1 MRLLSLLASLT
12 LFFGLVSSNFSSVSA
27 TSGPV
32 VENPDSTSVLVNKT
46 YQLPSGYVP
55 QSLVTPNVTFAGE
68 QEQLRSIAA
77 GALENMFVDANQQG
91 IELRATSGYRSYNYQ
106 LDLHQYY
113 VNQYGEEYASQISAE
128 AGHSEHQTGLAM
140 DVTSPSVNNELTENF
155 GNTAAGE
162 WVEENADEY
171 GFIIRY
177 PEGKEN
183 ITGYSYEPWH
193 LRYVGTNIASQ
204 VMNNQITLEEYF
216 SDDSN
221 DGSVQ
226 TYTIQPGDTLWGIA
240 NQFEGVSV
248 QQLQE
253 WNPNLDPY
261 FLQIGSEI
269 NVGSQESG
277 DNGSDEENPSDG
289 NVTYTIQAG
298 DTFWQIAQDYDD
310 VTVND
315 LIEANEGVNP
325 SLLQIGQTIIIPTG
339 ESNGGGSDTTT
350 YTIQAGDT
358 FWAIA
363 RNYSGVTHQDIQEA
377 NPSVNPDLLAIGS
390 EIVIPQ

>member
-363 RNYSGVTHQDIQEA
+363 RNSSGVTHQDIQEA